1 MVKNYKNYLVEF
13 ASTLQPV
20 NGFMD
25 LFFEKFALFSSLLGF
40 PLPALNERTR
50 GRRNFDGFLTNL
62 FQGNYFGSVL
72 YCYT

>member
-13 ASTLQPV
+13 ASKLQPV
-20 NGFMD
+20 NGYMD

-50 GRRNFDGFLTNL
+50 GRT
-62 FQGNYFGSVL
+62 
-72 YCYT
+72 